1 VTSLDEFL
9 AIWLTLTIIVGYLG
23 LVWLWCLLLPRMIR

>member
-9 AIWLTLTIIVGYLG
+9 VILLTFTIIVGYLG